1 MFLREI
7 FNMNLKTIFLSLA
20 ISTPVFADLDKA
32 IELAE
37 QGKTKEAKLE
47 LIKVV
52 KAADAGDAKSQF
64 EFGTMWNT
72 EGLWLWKD
80 DERAVKWWRK
90 SAEQGYTQAQIMM
103 GSVYLGGVKVKKDI
117 AKADEWFNK
126 AIDAD
131 SGLSVLVNTLKT
143 YVSEKGKNDNK

>member
-1 MFLREI
+1 MK
-7 FNMNLKTIFLSLA
+7 LKTLLLSFL
-20 ISTPVFADLDKA
+20 IITPVFADLDKA
-32 IELAE
+32 IGLAE

-64 EFGTMWNT
+64 EFGSMWDT

-103 GSVYLGGVKVKKDI
+103 GSVYLGGIKVKKD
-117 AKADEWFNK
+117 AVKADEWFNK
-126 AIDAD
+126 AIETD
-131 SGLSVLVNTLKT
+131 SSLSNLVAALKALA
-143 YVSEKGKNDNK
+143 SEKK